1 MDVLQLTNNKTIM
14 KENLIKPYCCCGE
27 SENSLVDNAIF
38 VYFSEEYRRVLSG

>member
-27 SENSLVDNAIF
+27 SENSLFYNAIF
-38 VYFSEEYRRVLSG
+38 VYFS